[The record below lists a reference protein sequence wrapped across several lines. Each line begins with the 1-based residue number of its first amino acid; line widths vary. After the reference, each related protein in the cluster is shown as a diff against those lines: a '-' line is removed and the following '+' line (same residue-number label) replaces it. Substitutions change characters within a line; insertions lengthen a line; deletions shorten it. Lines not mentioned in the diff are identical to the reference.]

1 MARHLVAVCVVCLL
15 CAEHFPCKGH
25 IEGNENN
32 KENLIKYSK
41 DSRAEYLAQ
50 ISHESNMNDVKQR
63 KSDENVNSNV
73 KNEGQREIVRLKRH
87 THHHHHDHNSK
98 SNSIDSNLNIAS
110 SSKKYLGKI
119 FSKYGSSE
127 SSQVMTLTNFD
138 ELLTKLDLKKLVVEQ
153 KDRRNGKIVNSNDDD
168 VTVSEGIINVRLLM
182 ND

>member
-50 ISHESNMNDVKQR
+50 VSHESNMKEGDAKLAQR
-63 KSDENVNSNV
+63 ISDDKS
-73 KNEGQREIVRLKRH
+73 QREIVRLKRH
-87 THHHHHDHNSK
+87 THHEHNKSK
-98 SNSIDSNLNIAS
+98 SNSIDGNLNIAS

-119 FSKYGSSE
+119 FSKYGKSE
-127 SSQVMTLTNFD
+127 SSQLMTLANFD

-153 KDRRNGKIVNSNDDD
+153 KDQRNGKIIDSNAGDA
-168 VTVSEGIINVRLLM
+168 VSVQYLK
-182 ND
+182 